1 MPFKPIRL
9 LVAYDPAL
17 GLCAAVVPRLK
28 EMLEERA
35 FEVDVH
41 ELGSGDL
48 PDLGPY
54 KGVVVGSP
62 VPGVRASE
70 PTDKVKDFITNAED
84 LDEKK
89 VALFCV
95 YGLRPGRV
103 LDRMRGLVIERGA
116 EVVVA
121 HAYARLRPTEG
132 EHVVPAE
139 CMIRIR

>member
-1 MPFKPIRL
+1 MPFKPLRL
-9 LVAYDPAL
+9 LIAYDPAL
-17 GLCAAVVPRLK
+17 GLCRAVVPRMK

-35 FEVDVH
+35 FDVDVV
-41 ELGSGDL
+41 ELGDD
-48 PDLGPY
+48 PVDVGPY
-54 KGVVVGSP
+54 KGVVVGNP

-70 PTDKVKDFITNAED
+70 PTAKVQRFLAEAED

-89 VALFCV
+89 VAVFCV

-103 LDRMRGLVIERGA
+103 LDRMKGLAIERGA

-121 HAYARLRPTEG
+121 HAYSRLKPQEM
-132 EHVVPAE
+132 EHVLPAE